1 MATSAIGRSVACGDL
16 RNWQRSVA
24 CGDLRN
30 WQSELQARPRV
41 TQAIAHCPL
50 PIAHCVL
57 RLAYCGRLDGPTR
70 IANRLPFA
78 HPTHMIRIAISG
90 VPGRLAV
97 AVAAGVETSPEMEL
111 VAVFNPKRPGQ
122 TFGNLSMTTD
132 HAAVVGDVVFESTDP
147 DVVMT
152 NLRAWRNAGMYAVVG
167 TSGFTTE
174 RIETLRGFWGDDGP
188 GCLIVPNFSIGAVL
202 MMRFAEQAAP
212 HFSGVEIVER
222 HHHDKPDAP
231 SGTSIATAARI
242 SAAGGSSIELSKEM
256 VSGSR
261 GGVVDGIRIHSLRM
275 EATLSD
281 QEVAYSRPGSCSR
294 STMGTAYGAYV
305 DGALLAMRYVTTMSG
320 VEVGL
325 DGALDWRGGPPL
337 RARVFDTL

>member
-1 MATSAIGRSVACGDL
+1 
-16 RNWQRSVA
+16 
-24 CGDLRN
+24 
-30 WQSELQARPRV
+30 
-41 TQAIAHCPL
+41 
-50 PIAHCVL
+50 
-57 RLAYCGRLDGPTR
+57 
-70 IANRLPFA
+70 
-78 HPTHMIRIAISG
+78 MITVAISG

-97 AVAAGVETSPEMEL
+97 AVAAGVDASPEMEL

-152 NLRAWRNAGMYAVVG
+152 NLQAWRNAGMYAVVG

-281 QEVAYSRPGSCSR
+281 QEVAYSRPGELLSIHHV
-294 STMGTAYGAYV
+294 GTAYGAYV

-325 DGALDWRGGPPL
+325 DGALDWRAAHL
-337 RARVFDTL
+337 